1 MAEQEK
7 KTQHGGSEMSSEERR
22 HVEEEYKKRG
32 AQSISYKDYIA
43 QRDKKKTRKKLSIPL
58 HVKFILG
65 TPFLILFGYGIF
77 FIPWI
82 IYVVLTAPE
91 EKSTDSKKDKPAV
104 EDEKD
109 RTTKTKAARR

>member
-1 MAEQEK
+1 MEEQDK
-7 KTQHGGSEMSSEERR
+7 KSPAQEGEAPSQERL
-22 HVEEEYKKRG
+22 HIEEEYKKRG
-32 AQSISYKDYIA
+32 AQSVSYKDYMA
-43 QRDKKKTRKKLSIPL
+43 QRDKKKNRKKIVIPL

-82 IYVVLTAPE
+82 IYVVLTNPE
-91 EKSTDSKKDKPAV
+91 EKASDSKKDKTAV

-109 RTTKTKAARR
+109 RTTKEKSSRR